1 MKFLNATLS
10 AVVVSSLIAAPVAAQ
25 AASAA
30 ASRTAS
36 PVAQDEQLA
45 GFGWGWIALIAV
57 LIAAGVIIISD
68 NDENLP
74 TSP

>member
-10 AVVVSSLIAAPVAAQ
+10 AFVASSLIAAPVAAQ

-30 ASRTAS
+30 PRAAS
-36 PVAQDEQLA
+36 PVTGEDNLA
-45 GFGWGWIALIAV
+45 GFGWGWIALVAV

-68 NDENLP
+68 NDENVP